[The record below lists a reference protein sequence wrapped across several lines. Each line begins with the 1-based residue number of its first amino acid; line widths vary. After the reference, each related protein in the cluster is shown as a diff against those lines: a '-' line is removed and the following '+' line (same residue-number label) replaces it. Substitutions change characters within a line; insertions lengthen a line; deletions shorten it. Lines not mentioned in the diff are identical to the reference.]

1 MDDTASALRPDD
13 VTRPG
18 FGNVHTS
25 TLQSP
30 FDARSTPLPKTVTWY
45 ESEDAE
51 TESDADADADA
62 EPESES
68 ESEPKPKSEVESE
81 TDSSS
86 CSSCTSSSASSSKSN
101 DSVDTIR
108 AENEIE
114 ADADYVAPQSL
125 LRAVNDAK
133 ALWVSFRTRRS
144 ALDATSEK
152 PGTFEIL
159 LDASKPSPSAD
170 SKSAALQLHAVTHDG
185 SDVVV
190 NISAS
195 ETGEWFATAPS
206 DAAGKVNKEES
217 LHMLLVGLRKH
228 GLLTAARQVLP
239 SVETYIWL
247 HAAPTEEDAI
257 VDVHAR
263 RQARHERNVKTY
275 NAFVIKRGDDVALLQ
290 ANRPFQ
296 IVPAPYKQPHVVLA
310 TVRARVKTGRR
321 AKGVP
326 ETYGVAIYVLGY
338 HRASRTWFLTP
349 PTSPLVYMSNSLD
362 ALLDDGI
369 ASDAVVTLRKQR
381 NDKGVPRKQTD
392 TSDASHE
399 HKHKHKHKHH
409 HRHDDN
415 DDDKTPGT
423 GAGLQ

>member
-13 VTRPG
+13 AARPG
-18 FGNVHTS
+18 FGVHAN

-30 FDARSTPLPKTVTWY
+30 FDTRSTPLPKTVTWY

-51 TESDADADADA
+51 TESESEPEPEPEPETET
-62 EPESES
+62 EPESE
-68 ESEPKPKSEVESE
+68 PKSEVDSE

-86 CSSCTSSSASSSKSN
+86 CSSCTSSSSSSSSKSK
-101 DSVDTIR
+101 DSADTIR

-144 ALDATSEK
+144 ALDATSAK
-152 PGTFEIL
+152 PGTFEIV

-170 SKSAALQLHAVTHDG
+170 SKSAALQLHAVTRDG

-195 ETGEWFATAPS
+195 ETGEWFATGIA
-206 DAAGKVNKEES
+206 DAAEKVNKEES

-247 HAAPTEEDAI
+247 HAAPTEEDDI

-290 ANRPFQ
+290 ANTPFQ

-381 NDKGVPRKQTD
+381 SDKGVPRKQTD
-392 TSDASHE
+392 TSDASH
-399 HKHKHKHKHH
+399 KHHH
-409 HRHDDN
+409 HRHDDDKN
-415 DDDKTPGT
+415 KTPGT

>member
-13 VTRPG
+13 ATRPG
-18 FGNVHTS
+18 FGVHAT

-30 FDARSTPLPKTVTWY
+30 FDTRSTPLPKTVTWY

-51 TESDADADADA
+51 TES
-62 EPESES
+62 
-68 ESEPKPKSEVESE
+68 ESEPEPEPEPEPETEPETKVDSE

-86 CSSCTSSSASSSKSN
+86 CSSCTSSSSSSSKSK
-101 DSVDTIR
+101 DSADTIR

-144 ALDATSEK
+144 ALDATRAK
-152 PGTFEIL
+152 PGTFEIF
-159 LDASKPSPSAD
+159 LDTSKPSPSAD
-170 SKSAALQLHAVTHDG
+170 SKSAALQLRAVTRDG

-195 ETGEWFATAPS
+195 ETGEWFATAVA
-206 DAAGKVNKEES
+206 DTAGKVNKEES

-290 ANRPFQ
+290 ADTLFQ

-349 PTSPLVYMSNSLD
+349 PTSPLAYMSNSLD

-399 HKHKHKHKHH
+399 HKHH
-409 HRHDDN
+409 HRHDDDKN
-415 DDDKTPGT
+415 KTPGT